1 MSKHDYSIDA
11 KFFRGLSDSTRL
23 SILLTLVDGERTVG
37 EIAEKTQQSQ
47 SNVSNHLRC
56 LSECGLV
63 KSRREGKNIHYSVR
77 DSKTKELLKLSEQ
90 VISRVYTDIATCL
103 RYKE

>member
-47 SNVSNHLRC
+47 SNVSNHLKC

-63 KSRREGKNIHYSVR
+63 KNRREGKNIYYSLR
-77 DSKTKELLKLSEQ
+77 DSRTKKLLKLSEQ
-90 VISRVYTDIATCL
+90 VIAKVYTDIEACL
-103 RYKE
+103 KYKD